1 VGRGNRSLLGYA
13 ILQEMTPHFSLA
25 EFTASDTAAR
35 LGIDNSL
42 PTELRDNAEQT
53 LQMMER
59 IRLHI
64 NAPITITSG
73 YRCAALNKAIGSKPS
88 SDHVIAFACD
98 FKAPKAG
105 TPAQI
110 AKSLALVVDML
121 GIGQLILEFGT
132 WVHVSFCSPSQ
143 AINRIITIDKNGTRA
158 GIWTP

>member
-1 VGRGNRSLLGYA
+1 
-13 ILQEMTPHFSLA
+13 MTPHFSLE

-42 PTELRDNAEQT
+42 PDELRDNAMKT

-64 NAPITITSG
+64 NAPISITSG
-73 YRCAALNKAIGSKPS
+73 YRCEALNRAIGSKPG
-88 SDHVIAFACD
+88 SDHTLAFAVD
-98 FKAPKAG
+98 FKASRAG

-110 AKSLALVVDML
+110 AKSLALVFDML
-121 GIGQLILEFGT
+121 NIGQLILEFGS
-132 WVHVSFCSPSQ
+132 WVHVSSCYPTK

>member
-1 VGRGNRSLLGYA
+1 
-13 ILQEMTPHFSLA
+13 MTPHFSLA

-73 YRCAALNKAIGSKPS
+73 YRCAALNKAIGSKPG
-88 SDHVIAFACD
+88 SDHTLAFAVD
-98 FKAPKAG
+98 FKASRAG
-105 TPAQI
+105 TPAEI

-121 GIGQLILEFGT
+121 GIGQLILEFGS
-132 WVHVSFCSPSQ
+132 WVHVSFCSSSK
-143 AINRIITIDKNGTRA
+143 AINRIITIDKNGTKA